1 MLTSLAGH
9 EGRSRHLNGFMAEDK
24 ETPQAEDKETPQHL
38 MIKTPKHQ
46 EDPTKDCDQEN
57 NHITTTGTDA

>member
-1 MLTSLAGH
+1 
-9 EGRSRHLNGFMAEDK
+9 
-24 ETPQAEDKETPQHL
+24 

-57 NHITTTGTDA
+57 NHITTTGTDAWTRIFVVIK

>member
-1 MLTSLAGH
+1 
-9 EGRSRHLNGFMAEDK
+9 MAEDK